1 MPDNR
6 DTEYF
11 ASLAL
16 RNTPGLGPKTQ
27 RKLLAHYGRAYPALR
42 DAANWPRLK
51 LANRRQAEA
60 SKAES
65 WRLAAEDEYHRARR
79 RNMAWLLYSDD
90 DYPQRLKHLD
100 DPPLILYH
108 QGNLDLLRSP
118 GVAVVGARRC
128 NGRGDAIARD
138 ISADLSRIGL
148 TIISGLAMGVD
159 RQAHLGGLAHI
170 GGSVAVLGCGLD
182 VTYPKAN
189 ADVWEALAEQGLI
202 ISEYGP
208 GVRPESK
215 HFPYR
220 NRLISGLAMGVL
232 VAQAAKRSGSLI
244 TARLALEQGKDVFAL
259 PGSAAD
265 PDFEGCNELIKA
277 GATLVR
283 NAEDIVWEL
292 KDRLCETLGYYPDPA
307 LVSQKNKKNH
317 EGPDQAPN
325 PAAAPPAPLPELDGP
340 QKTAMEALLSAARL
354 HIDELV
360 RRLEWDSAQVS
371 AVLLDLEMQGL
382 VRQSPGMYYE
392 PIKGG
397 RR

>member
-1 MPDNR
+1 MPENR

-27 RKLLAHYGRAYPALR
+27 HKLLAHYGRAYPALR
-42 DAANWPRLK
+42 DAGNWPGLK
-51 LANRRQAEA
+51 LANRRQADA
-60 SKAES
+60 CKAEA
-65 WRLAAEDEYHRARR
+65 WRLAAEDEYHQARR
-79 RNMAWLLYSDD
+79 RGMPWLLYSDD
-90 DYPQRLKHLD
+90 DYPQQLRRMV

-108 QGNLDLLRSP
+108 QGNLELLRSP

-170 GGSVAVLGCGLD
+170 GSSVAVLGCGLD
-182 VTYPKAN
+182 VVYPKAN
-189 ADVWEALAEQGLI
+189 ADVWDALARQGLI

-215 HFPYR
+215 HFPHR
-220 NRLISGLAMGVL
+220 NRLISGLSLGVL

-244 TARLALEQGKDVFAL
+244 TARLALEQGKEVFAL
-259 PGSAAD
+259 PGSADD
-265 PDFEGCNELIKA
+265 PEFEGCNELIKA
-277 GATLVR
+277 GASLVR
-283 NAEDIVWEL
+283 NAEDVVWEL

-307 LVSQKNKKNH
+307 TLSLKDKKNH
-317 EGPDQAPN
+317 ESPD
-325 PAAAPPAPLPELDGP
+325 PAPSPAITPPDPLSELDEL
-340 QKTAMEALLSAARL
+340 QKTAMETLLSATRL

-360 RRLEWDSAQVS
+360 RQLRWDSAQTS
-371 AVLLDLEMQGL
+371 AVLLDLEMRGL

-392 PIKGG
+392 PITEG